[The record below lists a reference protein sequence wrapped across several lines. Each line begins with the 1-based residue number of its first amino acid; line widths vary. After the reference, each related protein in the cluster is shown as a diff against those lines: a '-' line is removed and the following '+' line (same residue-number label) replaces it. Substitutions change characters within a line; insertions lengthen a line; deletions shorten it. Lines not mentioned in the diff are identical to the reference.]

1 MYDRRERSGDLIRSE
16 DTMAG
21 QLSGKVAL
29 VTGGGSG
36 IGRALCLGLAAEGA
50 TVAVCDVN
58 EAGAEA
64 TAAALAEMGSDSL
77 VLEAD
82 VSRAD
87 QVAAMVRR
95 TIAGAGAI
103 YILVNAA
110 GIWPRHPFL
119 EVSEDEW
126 RRVLDVNLTG
136 TFLCCK
142 AVAPHMIERRSG
154 KIVNLASGRGVAG
167 AVNGVHY
174 AASKGGVIALTVSL
188 GMELGDYGINVNAVA
203 PGGTETPLFRG
214 GRPKGWQ
221 PPRDV
226 PPNRRIEEPESVV
239 GPVLFLVTD
248 ASKTMFGETIF
259 MKAP

>member
-1 MYDRRERSGDLIRSE
+1 VPDEL
-16 DTMAG
+16 
-21 QLSGKVAL
+21 LGKSAI

-36 IGRALCLGLAAEGA
+36 IGRALCIGLAKEGA
-50 TVAVCDVN
+50 TVTVCDVDGTAAS
-58 EAGAEA
+58 E
-64 TAAALAEMGSDSL
+64 TAAAIAGLGAHATPFE
-77 VLEAD
+77 VD

-87 QVAAMVRR
+87 QVDAMVNRVLADR
-95 TIAGAGAI
+95 GTID
-103 YILVNAA
+103 ILVNAA

-136 TFLCCK
+136 AFLCCR
-142 AVAPHMIERRSG
+142 AVAKTMIAQASG

-167 AVNGVHY
+167 AMNGVHY
-174 AASKGGVIALTVSL
+174 AASKGGIIAFTVSL

-214 GRPKGWQ
+214 GRPENWE
-221 PPRDV
+221 PPANV
-226 PPNRRIEEPESVV
+226 PANRRIEEPDSVV
-239 GPVLFLVTD
+239 GPVLFLVTE
-248 ASKTMFGETIF
+248 ASKTMFGQVIF